1 MVEIREKNMANEKVI
16 HIAAAVITDPLGRV
30 LLVRKRNTA
39 FFMQPGG
46 KIEASE
52 RPATALVRELHEE
65 LQMQV
70 AEQDAAFLGQFTD
83 IAANEPGYRLIAD
96 VFTVPAPA
104 HIVTASAEI
113 EDVIWLSPSASENVP
128 LAPLTRKQL
137 LPLLMEAKTPINP

>member
-1 MVEIREKNMANEKVI
+1 MADEKVI

-46 KIEASE
+46 KIEAGE

-70 AEQDAAFLGQFTD
+70 AKQEDAAFLGQFTD

-96 VFTVPAPA
+96 VFAVPAPA

-113 EDVIWLSPSASENVP
+113 EDVIWLSPSASESIP
-128 LAPLTRKQL
+128 LAPLTQKQL
-137 LPLLMEAKTPINP
+137 LPLLMKAKTPINP